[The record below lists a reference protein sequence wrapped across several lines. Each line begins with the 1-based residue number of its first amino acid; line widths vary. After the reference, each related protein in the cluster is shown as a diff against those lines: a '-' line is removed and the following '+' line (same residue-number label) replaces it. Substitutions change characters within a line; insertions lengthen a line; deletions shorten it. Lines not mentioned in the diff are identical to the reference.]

1 MSKPNKSEN
10 KSATN
15 KAELRAS
22 LPDLLNRATFSP
34 EAAHVALRTY
44 TILRQKPPIAL
55 LTKENII
62 GALPLK
68 DIPKSLDYLSKSEV
82 HVDISTALTA
92 FRLLASQ
99 QLRGTVDRKSITPIG
114 KAIASKLTKIATP
127 SSKSKKTDISNRAP
141 VNPSPVF
148 TKETVSATG
157 DLVLWILPRLFE
169 SQSRGRRPVTPL
181 AAKLVRAFEL
191 IWRRSSRSETAL
203 IAVTFFNSLRRV
215 LPKSSY
221 ADLEEEYAGP
231 KEETQIATLV
241 REANSALFEEAKY
254 ALLDGRLKELQTVL
268 NSIPEERER
277 KILLTELQDLCQ
289 KRPSEITPE
298 AMEWVARQIDDR
310 RKNVNAPVAAD
321 ESQSSEL
328 HYIATSLLSAWD
340 ASPEGVQSQRSL
352 ENVQRL
358 ARELFKVDL
367 AGSPGEIV
375 TYDERL
381 HSLIQNAGV
390 PAEVEIVRPGVRWSD
405 GVRTRF
411 LVRAVVKALVR

>member
-1 MSKPNKSEN
+1 
-10 KSATN
+10 
-15 KAELRAS
+15 
-22 LPDLLNRATFSP
+22 
-34 EAAHVALRTY
+34 
-44 TILRQKPPIAL
+44 
-55 LTKENII
+55 
-62 GALPLK
+62 
-68 DIPKSLDYLSKSEV
+68 
-82 HVDISTALTA
+82 
-92 FRLLASQ
+92 
-99 QLRGTVDRKSITPIG
+99 
-114 KAIASKLTKIATP
+114 
-127 SSKSKKTDISNRAP
+127 
-141 VNPSPVF
+141 
-148 TKETVSATG
+148 
-157 DLVLWILPRLFE
+157 
-169 SQSRGRRPVTPL
+169 
-181 AAKLVRAFEL
+181 
-191 IWRRSSRSETAL
+191 L